1 LINTARAGLI
11 EEECLMDALVNHK
24 IAGAGL
30 DVFHEEPLSEDNL
43 LLSLDNVTITNHM
56 AGHCADIFQMTADI
70 MMDTLEHY
78 LQTGE
83 WKHVVN

>member
-1 LINTARAGLI
+1 
-11 EEECLMDALVNHK
+11 M
-24 IAGAGL
+24 
-30 DVFHEEPLSEDNL
+30 SEDNP

-83 WKHVVN
+83 WMHVVN